1 MKRMDIMT
9 LKKAAVGDSAPYL
22 FHEGTNYRAYEYMG
36 CHRDKNGYVFRV
48 WAPNA
53 DKAFVTGLFNG
64 WSEDCPMS
72 RVDDAGIWEAH
83 VPDDI
88 FGSGYNYKYLFI
100 TKEGRRSCKCD
111 PYGFYSEVPP
121 EAASRSYD
129 ALSPYLWN
137 DERWLSL
144 RAERYTRDKVRR
156 QPMNIYEVHAASWK
170 RHDDGTSLS
179 YRELAEELAPY
190 LLQMGYTHVELMP
203 ISEYPF
209 DGSWGYQVVGYYAPT
224 ARFGTPDDL
233 KYFVDV
239 MHSAGIGVI
248 LDWVPAHFPKDEH
261 GLCEF
266 DGGYVYEY
274 QGADRMEQADWGT
287 RRFDVGR
294 PEVQSFLVS
303 NAVYWAEVYHIDGL
317 RVDAVASMLYL
328 NYGKNDGEWTPN
340 VYGDFRCLE
349 AIAFFRKLNSAM
361 VNMYPDVMMI
371 AEESTSWPDITSF
384 ERDGLGFTLK
394 WNMGWMNDTLSYACE
409 DPLFRKYHHD
419 KLTFPMMY
427 AYSEAFVLP
436 ISHDEVVHG
445 KKSFLDK
452 MPGEYD
458 MKFAGARV
466 FMAYMMT
473 QPGKKLTFMGSE
485 IGQFKEW
492 DFAGSVEWFL
502 LDYEKH
508 AALQLYNAELN
519 RLYLKTPALWDQDD
533 GWHGFSWIEADNRDE
548 SIISY
553 TRLSSDKKEI
563 IVVINFTPVD
573 RPGHTIGV
581 PEAGVYR
588 EIFNSDSR
596 RYGGGGR
603 ENAAMK
609 TIGEACCGLPFSI
622 SLRLPPMSA
631 VILEKNSEKNKVRK
645 NKKPIK

>member
-1 MKRMDIMT
+1 
-9 LKKAAVGDSAPYL
+9 
-22 FHEGTNYRAYEYMG
+22 
-36 CHRDKNGYVFRV
+36 
-48 WAPNA
+48 
-53 DKAFVTGLFNG
+53 
-64 WSEDCPMS
+64 
-72 RVDDAGIWEAH
+72 
-83 VPDDI
+83 
-88 FGSGYNYKYLFI
+88 
-100 TKEGRRSCKCD
+100 
-111 PYGFYSEVPP
+111 
-121 EAASRSYD
+121 
-129 ALSPYLWN
+129 
-137 DERWLSL
+137 
-144 RAERYTRDKVRR
+144 
-156 QPMNIYEVHAASWK
+156 
-170 RHDDGTSLS
+170 
-179 YRELAEELAPY
+179 
-190 LLQMGYTHVELMP
+190 
-203 ISEYPF
+203 
-209 DGSWGYQVVGYYAPT
+209 
-224 ARFGTPDDL
+224 
-233 KYFVDV
+233 
-239 MHSAGIGVI
+239 
-248 LDWVPAHFPKDEH
+248 
-261 GLCEF
+261 
-266 DGGYVYEY
+266 
-274 QGADRMEQADWGT
+274 
-287 RRFDVGR
+287 
-294 PEVQSFLVS
+294 
-303 NAVYWAEVYHIDGL
+303 
-317 RVDAVASMLYL
+317 
-328 NYGKNDGEWTPN
+328 
-340 VYGDFRCLE
+340 
-349 AIAFFRKLNSAM
+349 
-361 VNMYPDVMMI
+361 MYPDVMMI